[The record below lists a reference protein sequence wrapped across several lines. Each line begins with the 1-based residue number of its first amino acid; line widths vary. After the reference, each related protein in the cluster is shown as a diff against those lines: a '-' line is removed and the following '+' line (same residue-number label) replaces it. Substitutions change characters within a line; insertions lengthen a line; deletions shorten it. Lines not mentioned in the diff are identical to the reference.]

1 MHSEEAVS
9 SKPVRRE
16 MTAARRE
23 ALAAY
28 GFLLP
33 NFLGFLAFTSV
44 PVLISLVM
52 AFSHWNIFRP
62 PSWVGLEN
70 FRSLLWFH
78 REGGRLVANDPFF
91 WQYVYNTVY
100 LMAGIPVGMAGSL
113 IVALMMNQ
121 RLRGIV
127 VLRTIY
133 FLPTVCSGVALLILW
148 KYLYNAD
155 IGLINKLIRLAG
167 AAIYASKPLAVAFT
181 VFCAMIFGLFAAAAG
196 VCVLAVVQYL
206 SAKLGLEWREGLFR
220 WLAVLVGAAVF
231 VAIGAYGR
239 AFYAYVAAFFVT
251 PPDWLGTVQWAKPS
265 LILMGLWGGLG
276 GYNMILYL
284 AALQGV
290 PSSYYEAAEIDGAG
304 PWAKFWSVT
313 WPMISPTTFFILI
326 MSIIGGFQSGFM
338 TANVMTGGGP
348 AGSTTTIE
356 YYLYQTAFEKF
367 NMGYASAIAWFLF
380 AIILILTRFTWRIG
394 GKVVVYE

>member
-1 MHSEEAVS
+1 MSSERT
-9 SKPVRRE
+9 KRE
-16 MTAARRE
+16 ITAYQRE
-23 ALAAY
+23 ALAAC

-33 NFLGFLAFTSV
+33 NFLGFLVFTSM
-44 PVLISLVM
+44 PVVISLVM

-91 WQYVYNTVY
+91 WQYVYNTIY

-113 IVALMMNQ
+113 ILALMMNQ
-121 RLRGIV
+121 RLRGVV

-155 IGLINKLIRLAG
+155 IGLINKIIRMAG
-167 AAIYASKPLAVAFT
+167 AAIYSSKPPAIAFT
-181 VFCAMIFGLFAAAAG
+181 VLCAIIFGLFVTAAAVSVLALVRYLCG
-196 VCVLAVVQYL
+196 KMGFEWRDELFRVLAVV
-206 SAKLGLEWREGLFR
+206 
-220 WLAVLVGAAVF
+220 VGAATF
-231 VAIGAYGR
+231 AGIAIYGR
-239 AFYAYVAAFFVT
+239 YLYANIAAFFTT
-251 PPDWLGTVQWAKPS
+251 PPDWLGTVRWAKPS
-265 LILMGLWGGLG
+265 LILMSLWGGLG

-304 PWAKFWSVT
+304 PWAKFWAVT

-326 MSIIGGFQSGFM
+326 MSIISGFQSGFM

-380 AIILILTRFTWRIG
+380 AVILILTRFTWGIG